1 LVKERMMT
9 DFLRE
14 AQDLLPQ
21 MVSWRRDFHRHPELG
36 FQEVRTASI
45 VAQHLHDLGL
55 EVTQGIGRT
64 GVVAVLEGN
73 RPGPTVMLRFDMDA
87 LPIRE
92 ANQTDYI
99 SQTPGVMHACGHDG
113 HTAIGLGVSTLL
125 ARHRA
130 ELAGRVKF
138 VFQPAEEGLGGAL
151 AMIND
156 GALESPRPDIAF
168 GLHLWN
174 TLPVGRAIVQAGHLM
189 AASDKF
195 ILRVRGRGGHGALPH
210 ETIDAVVVGAQL
222 VIALQTIVSRNVD
235 PTQTAVLT
243 IGRFQAGQVYNV
255 IAETAELVGG
265 FRSFN
270 AAVRQTMIE
279 RVEAITKG
287 IAGTFGATGEVEWLP
302 IAPPV
307 VNDEK
312 ATAHIAAVAKD
323 ILGAE
328 NVSGSGPLMV
338 SEDMAEFLS
347 RVPGCFFFIGS
358 MNEERGLKY
367 PHHNP
372 RFDFDESAMPLGL
385 AIMCEATARILRE
398 TSQG

>member
-1 LVKERMMT
+1 MAG
-9 DFLRE
+9 FLQE
-14 AQDLLPQ
+14 AQDLMPQ
-21 MVSWRRDFHRHPELG
+21 LVNWRRDFHRHPELG
-36 FQEVRTASI
+36 FEEVRTAGI
-45 VAQHLHDLGL
+45 VARHLHDLGL

-64 GVVAVLEGN
+64 GVVAILEGS

-87 LPIRE
+87 LPIVE

-99 SQTPGVMHACGHDG
+99 SHNPGVMHACGHDG

-125 ARHRA
+125 TRHRA

-156 GALESPRPDIAF
+156 GALESPRPDVAF

-174 TLPVGRAIVQAGHLM
+174 TLPVGRAIVQAGRLM

-210 ETIDAVVVGAQL
+210 ETIDTVVVGAHL

-235 PTQTAVLT
+235 PAQTAVLT
-243 IGRFQAGQVYNV
+243 IGKFQAGQAYNI
-255 IAETAELVGG
+255 IAETAEMVGG
-265 FRSFN
+265 FRSFK
-270 AAVRQTMIE
+270 ADVRQTMIE
-279 RVEAITKG
+279 RIEAVTRG
-287 IAGTFGATGEVEWLP
+287 VASTFGATGEVEWLS

-307 VNDEK
+307 VNDDK
-312 ATAHIAAVAKD
+312 ATAHIATVAED

-328 NVSGSGPLMV
+328 NVTGGGPLMV
-338 SEDMAEFLS
+338 SEDMAEFLQ

-372 RFDFDESAMPLGL
+372 HFDFDEKALPLGL
-385 AIMCEATARILRE
+385 AIMCEATAQKLR
-398 TSQG
+398 